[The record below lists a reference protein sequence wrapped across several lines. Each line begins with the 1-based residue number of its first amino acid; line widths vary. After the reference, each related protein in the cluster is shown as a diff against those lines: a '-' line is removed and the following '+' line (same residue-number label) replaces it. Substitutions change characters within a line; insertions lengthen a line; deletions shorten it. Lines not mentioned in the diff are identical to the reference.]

1 MRIQYCD
8 GYYQDGDLF
17 YYHSNE
23 TGLDTLV
30 SEDEAIAHKPEI
42 LIGDEDREPRWH
54 YAADEWNSAPWY
66 SHNHED
72 KPGMYNGDEDRYYNN
87 FNFEVEKEADHDY
100 DDLWSMNNTYV
111 EAINMLEEVC
121 DYLEKYG
128 NFDGVGAVYETIL
141 WMKEQ
146 KRDILKKIGII
157 Y

>member
-1 MRIQYCD
+1 MRIQFCD

-17 YYHSNE
+17 FYHSNE

-30 SEDEAIAHKPEI
+30 SEDEAIAHKP
-42 LIGDEDREPRWH
+42 
-54 YAADEWNSAPWY
+54 
-66 SHNHED
+66 
-72 KPGMYNGDEDRYYNN
+72 GMYLGEEDRYYNN
-87 FNFEVEKEADHDY
+87 FNFDVEKVDGPETEE
-100 DDLWSMNNTYV
+100 DLWSVFNTYV
-111 EAINMLEEVC
+111 EAITMLEEVC

-128 NFDGVGAVYETIL
+128 NFDGVGAVYETII